1 MDACGRE
8 SITRQHGKPFHLE
21 PRDPSFVSYINQRAS
36 YAVPSSIQVLRTCP
50 ERYSAVRPVHTSEAN
65 VRMRACVSG
74 HMSMVEIWLV
84 HLGHSWTWINGS
96 QNRQGDQGKPT
107 ATCAGPQR
115 HWATGPHSGRGRLLR
130 TSSSPHAV
138 IFASYSTATG
148 AEQFRIVSCC
158 DLFCL
163 HFFLLGR
170 VWLRSS
176 YWAPGFCAA
185 IVTFLSF
192 GVAGGRF
199 SGVYVE
205 DTL

>member
-96 QNRQGDQGKPT
+96 QNRQGGQGKPT

-138 IFASYSTATG
+138 IFASYSMATG

-163 HFFLLGR
+163 HFFCWVAYGSVVRTGLLASVR
-170 VWLRSS
+170 PS
-176 YWAPGFCAA
+176 
-185 IVTFLSF
+185 
-192 GVAGGRF
+192 
-199 SGVYVE
+199 
-205 DTL
+205 

>member
-8 SITRQHGKPFHLE
+8 SITRQFGKPFHLE

-36 YAVPSSIQVLRTCP
+36 YAIQSSIQVLRTCP

-84 HLGHSWTWINGS
+84 HLGHS
-96 QNRQGDQGKPT
+96 

-138 IFASYSTATG
+138 IFASYSMATG

-163 HFFLLGR
+163 HFFCWAAYGSVVRTGLLASVR
-170 VWLRSS
+170 PS
-176 YWAPGFCAA
+176 
-185 IVTFLSF
+185 
-192 GVAGGRF
+192 
-199 SGVYVE
+199 
-205 DTL
+205 